1 MKRRIVMIGISAVAA
16 AILSAC
22 GGDGGKAA
30 PPPPPASMGLAL
42 TTAQVLDRAKQSSE
56 TADPLPVN
64 SGALTITDTSE
75 SADSLSIVGP

>member
-1 MKRRIVMIGISAVAA
+1 MIGIPAVAA
-16 AILSAC
+16 AALSAC
-22 GGDGGKAA
+22 GGDGGMAA
-30 PPPPPASMGLAL
+30 PPPPASMRLAM

-75 SADSLSIVGP
+75 SADSISVVGP

>member
-1 MKRRIVMIGISAVAA
+1 MTGISAVAGSM
-16 AILSAC
+16 LSAC